1 MQLVIA
7 EQCIDT
13 QQMKPVKTLPPT
25 DEASGISVFVKLT
38 GVFVDRQ
45 MSILHGNKWLEDA
58 KTQSIT
64 RDFFFLFKKEKL
76 SHHQTG

>member
-1 MQLVIA
+1 MA

-58 KTQSIT
+58 KTQSII
-64 RDFFFLFKKEKL
+64 RDFFSSLRKKSSSTTKQDE
-76 SHHQTG
+76 